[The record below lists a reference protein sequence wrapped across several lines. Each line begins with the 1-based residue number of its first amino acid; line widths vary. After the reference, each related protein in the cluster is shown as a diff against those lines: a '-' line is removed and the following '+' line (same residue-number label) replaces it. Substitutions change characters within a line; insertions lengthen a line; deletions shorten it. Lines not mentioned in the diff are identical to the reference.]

1 MDVRVGRGSRG
12 VKQDPLGGKKLGNYN
27 AIKTKKQGIPS
38 NFSQLFGPLTNQLRK
53 KINNPVPWIF
63 ILYEFL
69 SLIYFRSFI
78 KKFKNVFQFIMHRK
92 QFNNR
97 KFLFFTRGIKIFEL
111 TLENNFRKSQQLNQH
126 FDFFYFCLTIVF
138 IYKLLDSQIFNKRIL
153 IVVFRPMTN
162 FPLVNI
168 LYCYCKEKF
177 HFNPERI

>member
-1 MDVRVGRGSRG
+1 MQLKPKNKASL
-12 VKQDPLGGKKLGNYN
+12 P
-27 AIKTKKQGIPS
+27 IFH
-38 NFSQLFGPLTNQLRK
+38 NFLGPLQINFEK

-138 IYKLLDSQIFNKRIL
+138 IYNLLDSQIFNKRIL

-162 FPLVNI
+162 FLLVNI